1 MRERL
6 ERIAVMPFTITCATP
21 SSIAIK
27 EPQRIRKPS
36 GDSVPCSPAKKSEFK
51 YANAANHSLEQS
63 KSLQKEQSLSRSPP
77 VESSMF
83 TFPLSKSHISS
94 KLQRLIKSFK
104 ALSQL
109 FAVYKED
116 EGGEMQIGYPTDVK
130 HVAHIGWDGPSGAG
144 KSWMGDL
151 AGTANRSS
159 DFEQP
164 RCSSW
169 MENASSIP
177 GWASHDLLG
186 TLGLSA
192 TNHPAADPQFNIFK
206 AADAKAQK
214 SKSMPTNSKQTKR
227 NLQMI

>member
-36 GDSVPCSPAKKSEFK
+36 RESIPCSPARKSEFK
-51 YANAANHSLEQS
+51 YGNAANRSLEPS
-63 KSLQKEQSLSRSPP
+63 KSLQKEQSVSRSPP
-77 VESSMF
+77 VESSML
-83 TFPLSKSHISS
+83 TFSLSKSHISS
-94 KLQRLIKSFK
+94 KLQRLIKSFR

-109 FAVYKED
+109 FVYKD
-116 EGGEMQIGYPTDVK
+116 EEEEMQIGYPTDVK
-130 HVAHIGWDGPSGAG
+130 HVAHIGWDGPSGTG

-151 AGTANRSS
+151 TGTADRPS

-169 MENASSIP
+169 MEDASSIP

-186 TLGLSA
+186 TLGLSG
-192 TNHPAADPQFNIFK
+192 TNHHHADAPQFNVFK

-214 SKSMPTNSKQTKR
+214 SKPLPTESKQTKR
-227 NLQMI
+227 NAH

>member
-36 GDSVPCSPAKKSEFK
+36 GDSIPCSPANKSEFK
-51 YANAANHSLEQS
+51 YGNAANRSLEPS
-63 KSLQKEQSLSRSPP
+63 KSLQKEQSVSRPPP

-83 TFPLSKSHISS
+83 TFSLSKSHISS
-94 KLQRLIKSFK
+94 KLQRLIKSFR
-104 ALSQL
+104 ALSQI
-109 FAVYKED
+109 FVYKEE
-116 EGGEMQIGYPTDVK
+116 EGEEMQIGYPTDVK
-130 HVAHIGWDGPSGAG
+130 HVAHIGWDGPSGTG

-151 AGTANRSS
+151 AGTADRST

-169 MENASSIP
+169 MEDAPN
-177 GWASHDLLG
+177 WASHDLLG

-192 TNHPAADPQFNIFK
+192 TNHHHADAPQFNLFQ

-214 SKSMPTNSKQTKR
+214 SKPVPTESKQRKR

>member
-51 YANAANHSLEQS
+51 YGNAANRSLEPS
-63 KSLQKEQSLSRSPP
+63 KSLQKEQSVSRSPS

-94 KLQRLIKSFK
+94 KLQRLIKSFR

-109 FAVYKED
+109 FVYKEE
-116 EGGEMQIGYPTDVK
+116 EGEEMQIGYPTDVK
-130 HVAHIGWDGPSGAG
+130 HVAHIGWDGPSGTG

-151 AGTANRSS
+151 AGTADRSS
-159 DFEQP
+159 TDLEQP

-169 MENASSIP
+169 MEDVSSIP
-177 GWASHDLLG
+177 GWDSHDLLG

-192 TNHPAADPQFNIFK
+192 TKHRADDPQFNLFK